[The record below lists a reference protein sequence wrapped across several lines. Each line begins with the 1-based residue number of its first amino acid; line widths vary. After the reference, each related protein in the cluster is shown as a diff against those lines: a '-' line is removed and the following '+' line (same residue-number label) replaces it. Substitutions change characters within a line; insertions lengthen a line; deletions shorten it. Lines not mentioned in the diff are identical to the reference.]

1 MFCFQYDNYD
11 FSYQSVMKIA
21 RKNVINVNEFR
32 SICVEI
38 FKTLN
43 NINGSFMNEIFQLSI
58 QIVRNQNT
66 LILIK
71 LRENLMTFKNI
82 KKNWDRMPF
91 KSPICLC

>member
-32 SICVEI
+32 SICVET

-58 QIVRNQNT
+58 QIVRNQST

-71 LRENLMTFKNI
+71 I
-82 KKNWDRMPF
+82 KRKPYDF
-91 KSPICLC
+91 QKHQEKLG

>member
-11 FSYQSVMKIA
+11 FSYQSVMKIT

-32 SICVEI
+32 SICAEI
-38 FKTLN
+38 VKTLN

-58 QIVRNQNT
+58 QIVRNQST

-71 LRENLMTFKNI
+71 LRENLMTFKSI